1 MAMNI
6 VCLDLEGVLVPEIW
20 IAFAEASGIP
30 ELKKTTRDEPDYDKL
45 MTWRLGILKEHG
57 LGLNEIQETIAK
69 IDQIPGAKEFLDE
82 LRSLTQVIIISD
94 TFAQFA
100 TPLMQT
106 WIGTDYQFVTNSLFY
121 ALLPILAALPY
132 AGTYYEDIKTGYLKN
147 ILLHTSR
154 RGYYMAKSFV
164 VFVMAAITVMIP
176 LLLDLM
182 AVMTIYPLRMPE
194 RLEFLSAGILDVN
207 LFSGLYETN
216 GALYALAFILLDGL
230 FAGLLALVSVCVAE
244 RVESMFSAIVIPF
257 AFYIMWSTVMME
269 NNDGRFSVMEML
281 NPRQS
286 VVFSRLQVVLM
297 AVGGTL
303 IIILWLFLKGR
314 RKDVL

>member
-1 MAMNI
+1 MVKNI
-6 VCLDLEGVLVPEIW
+6 IKKIIPFIALLIAILSDYIIPDSSVQPAADKPYYLYFLFILTGVYAVFFILSFIIKKLDNAVTYKAPFYGGAVVL
-20 IAFAEASGIP
+20 IA
-30 ELKKTTRDEPDYDKL
+30 
-45 MTWRLGILKEHG
+45 
-57 LGLNEIQETIAK
+57 
-69 IDQIPGAKEFLDE
+69 
-82 LRSLTQVIIISD
+82 VINIITSK
-94 TFAQFA
+94 
-100 TPLMQT
+100 
-106 WIGTDYQFVTNSLFY
+106 Y

-303 IIILWLFLKGR
+303 VIILWLFLKGR

>member
-1 MAMNI
+1 MKPVIKFEFYRAFRSRGFYVALLLGTALAIGDI
-6 VCLDLEGVLVPEIW
+6 VLFHN
-20 IAFAEASGIP
+20 AF
-30 ELKKTTRDEPDYDKL
+30 RD
-45 MTWRLGILKEHG
+45 
-57 LGLNEIQETIAK
+57 TIDAK
-69 IDQIPGAKEFLDE
+69 
-82 LRSLTQVIIISD
+82 VV
-94 TFAQFA
+94 
-100 TPLMQT
+100 MQT

-154 RGYYMAKSFV
+154 REYYMAKAFV

-194 RLEFLSAGILDVN
+194 RLEFLAAGILDVN

-257 AFYIMWSTVMME
+257 ALYIMWSAVMME

-281 NPRQS
+281 NPLQS

-303 IIILWLFLKGR
+303 VIIFWLFLKGR

>member
-1 MAMNI
+1 MKPVIKFEFYRAFRSGGFYVALLLGTALAIGDI
-6 VCLDLEGVLVPEIW
+6 VLFHN
-20 IAFAEASGIP
+20 AF
-30 ELKKTTRDEPDYDKL
+30 RD
-45 MTWRLGILKEHG
+45 
-57 LGLNEIQETIAK
+57 TI
-69 IDQIPGAKEFLDE
+69 
-82 LRSLTQVIIISD
+82 D
-94 TFAQFA
+94 TKVV
-100 TPLMQT
+100 MQT

-244 RVESMFSAIVIPF
+244 RVESMFSAIVIPLLSISCG
-257 AFYIMWSTVMME
+257 A
-269 NNDGRFSVMEML
+269 L
-281 NPRQS
+281 
-286 VVFSRLQVVLM
+286 L
-297 AVGGTL
+297 
-303 IIILWLFLKGR
+303 
-314 RKDVL
+314 

>member
-1 MAMNI
+1 MKPVIKFEFYRAFRSGGFYVALLLGTALAIGDI
-6 VCLDLEGVLVPEIW
+6 VLFHN
-20 IAFAEASGIP
+20 AF
-30 ELKKTTRDEPDYDKL
+30 RD
-45 MTWRLGILKEHG
+45 
-57 LGLNEIQETIAK
+57 TI
-69 IDQIPGAKEFLDE
+69 
-82 LRSLTQVIIISD
+82 D
-94 TFAQFA
+94 TKVV
-100 TPLMQT
+100 MQT
-106 WIGTDYQFVTNSLFY
+106 WIGTDCLFY

-207 LFSGLYETN
+207 LFSG
-216 GALYALAFILLDGL
+216 LYALAFILLDGL

>member
-1 MAMNI
+1 MKPVIKFEFYRAFRSRGFYVALLLGTALAIGDI
-6 VCLDLEGVLVPEIW
+6 VLFHN
-20 IAFAEASGIP
+20 AF
-30 ELKKTTRDEPDYDKL
+30 RD
-45 MTWRLGILKEHG
+45 
-57 LGLNEIQETIAK
+57 TIDAK
-69 IDQIPGAKEFLDE
+69 
-82 LRSLTQVIIISD
+82 VV
-94 TFAQFA
+94 
-100 TPLMQT
+100 MQT

-194 RLEFLSAGILDVN
+194 RLEFLAAGILDVN

-230 FAGLLALVSVCVAE
+230 FAGL
-244 RVESMFSAIVIPF
+244 IPF
-257 AFYIMWSTVMME
+257 AFYIMWSAVMME

-281 NPRQS
+281 NPLQS
-286 VVFSRLQVVLM
+286 VVFSGLQVVLM